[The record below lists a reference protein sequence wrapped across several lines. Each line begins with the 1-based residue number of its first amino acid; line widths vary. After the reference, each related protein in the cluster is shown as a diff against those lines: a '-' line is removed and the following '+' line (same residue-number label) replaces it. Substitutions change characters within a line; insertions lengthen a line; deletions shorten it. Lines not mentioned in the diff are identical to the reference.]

1 MSKMNKWSH
10 NIVDGLV
17 VSIIMILNC
26 ECYPLYRQLDSN
38 NSLSGK
44 KKRPNPFGPSVLDEL
59 STWKKLHLD
68 LDLQLLPD
76 HLTVDEAAPPL
87 QALYGVHG

>member
-1 MSKMNKWSH
+1 VSAIH
-10 NIVDGLV
+10 YIVTWIV
-17 VSIIMILNC
+17 TIH
-26 ECYPLYRQLDSN
+26 
-38 NSLSGK
+38 SLEK